1 MELTEAL
8 PLLTENHT
16 AVAITVGASGRPQ
29 STIVTTGLVDG
40 NLCWISRG
48 RTIKVKNI
56 ERTGRAAVTV
66 IKLDTRRYI
75 TVEGPAVIHP
85 WPTAN
90 AGADVD
96 AHVKLLKEVYR
107 AMGRPPKESDEVF
120 AQTMA
125 DEKRIVIAVTPES
138 VYGSL
143 TQR

>member
-1 MELTEAL
+1 MELSEAL

-16 AVAITVGASGRPQ
+16 AVAITVGATGKAQ
-29 STIVTTGLVDG
+29 STIVTTSLVDG
-40 NLCWISRG
+40 KLCWVSRG

-75 TVEGPAVIHP
+75 TVEGPAVVHP
-85 WPTAN
+85 WPEGDAAN
-90 AGADVD
+90 
-96 AHVKLLKEVYR
+96 HVALLKEVYT
-107 AMGRPPKESDEVF
+107 AMGRAPTASDAEF

-138 VYGSL
+138 IYGSL